1 MAAYEERKAQLEAL
15 GTTVYAASV
24 DTLEQTKEVAAH
36 GFTFPIAFGL
46 TREDADLIG
55 AWWQE
60 QRGFV
65 QPSEFILAQSGEV
78 LDCTYASGPVG
89 RMAAEE
95 AVRLITGRE
104 QRRLKQAQASS

>member
-1 MAAYEERKAQLEAL
+1 MAAYQARKAELEAL
-15 GTTVYAASV
+15 ATTVYAVSV
-24 DTLEQTKEVAAH
+24 DTLEQTKEVAAR

-60 QRGFV
+60 RRGFV
-65 QPSEFILAQSGEV
+65 QPSEFILGQGGEV
-78 LDCTYASGPVG
+78 LDCMYASGPVG

-95 AVRLITGRE
+95 AVRLITGRG
-104 QRRLKQAQASS
+104 QRRLQQAQASS

>member
-1 MAAYEERKAQLEAL
+1 MAAYQARKAELEAL

-24 DTLEQTKEVAAH
+24 DTLEQTKEVAAR

-60 QRGFV
+60 RRGFV
-65 QPSEFILAQSGEV
+65 QPSEFILSQGGEV
-78 LDCTYASGPVG
+78 LDCMYASGPVG

-95 AVRLITGRE
+95 AVRLISSRE
-104 QRRLKQAQASS
+104 KRRLQQAQASS